1 MLDHIELIFTDLEQ
15 MLRKLKK
22 LSYEENMKKF
32 RATQGHFI
40 DEITGFVKSAPD
52 AREAADEVG
61 KTFADGV
68 FNAFNVGGKMK
79 GRKQADLNFF
89 MIYYVFPAILLT
101 EDTYADEICT
111 GIKNAWNAKFRD
123 TNIGYTDYDTL
134 YNSFRNKIF
143 GIF

>member
-22 LSYEENMKKF
+22 LSYEANMKKF
-32 RATQGHFI
+32 RTEQGHFI
-40 DEITGFVKSAPD
+40 DEMIGFVKAAPD
-52 AREAADEVG
+52 AQEAADEVG
-61 KTFADGV
+61 RTFADGV

-101 EDTYADEICT
+101 DEDCAPMLCDSIRD
-111 GIKNAWNAKFRD
+111 AWNARFSGPPI
-123 TNIGYTDYDTL
+123 NYTTYDRL
-134 YNSFRNKIF
+134 YETFRNKIF